1 MQLPDILHQP
11 AAAEWRVGGQKQ
23 VNVIRHKAI
32 GMQRASSLAE
42 KTAQMKKIKL
52 AVLILVE
59 AMLPIVA
66 ALDYMYRDAGQHDSR
81 ASRHGT

>member
-1 MQLPDILHQP
+1 MQ
-11 AAAEWRVGGQKQ
+11 G
-23 VNVIRHKAI
+23 
-32 GMQRASSLAE
+32 ASGLAE

-66 ALDYMYRDAGQHDSR
+66 ALDYMYRNAGR
-81 ASRHGT
+81 T